1 MIEPQSEQAGLSAV
15 SKITVGC
22 PILSRS
28 SRAAACPL
36 LATTFNPSRI
46 PGTESGAA

>member
-22 PILSRS
+22 PFSRRS
-28 SRAAACPL
+28 VVYFFVVFFAGG
-36 LATTFNPSRI
+36 F
-46 PGTESGAA
+46 